1 MPAFTRQIALAQKI
15 FLRFSRC
22 YSTVGLVKQC
32 KPTKTWERTR
42 LQNLIRHKSG
52 RYYARAFA
60 GGKEVWKSLKTSHY
74 SVAQARLAE
83 FLKEHRERAS
93 NGNGGASGKMT
104 FGEAAAIHLRN
115 LDDNPRIKP
124 STRDYWRRRLLAL
137 AKSWRGLNETE
148 VRKITQIACKEW
160 ATTYVKKASPTNYNN
175 TIALLRHVLAIA
187 IEAGVIYSNPAAT
200 LKRTAIRGKEIALP
214 SIDKF
219 NALLA
224 EMRNGHSRYSPHC
237 ADFAAGLAFTGCRV
251 GEAREIAWRDV
262 DFEAGEIVVRGDA
275 ETGTKNWELR
285 RVPLIP
291 DARALLDRMRAER
304 PRKPLDAKVF
314 QVGECQKALDRAF
327 KKVGADRIT
336 HHDLRHLFATR
347 CIESGV
353 DIPTVS
359 RWLGHKDGGALA
371 MKTYG
376 HLRRE
381 HSIAQAQRVTFT
393 PAPRKQADVITFRV
407 AG

>member
-1 MPAFTRQIALAQKI
+1 
-15 FLRFSRC
+15 
-22 YSTVGLVKQC
+22 
-32 KPTKTWERTR
+32 
-42 LQNLIRHKSG
+42 
-52 RYYARAFA
+52 
-60 GGKEVWKSLKTSHY
+60 
-74 SVAQARLAE
+74 
-83 FLKEHRERAS
+83 
-93 NGNGGASGKMT
+93 
-104 FGEAAAIHLRN
+104 
-115 LDDNPRIKP
+115 
-124 STRDYWRRRLLAL
+124 LAL
-137 AKSWRGLNETE
+137 VKSWRGLNETE

-160 ATTYVKKASPTNYNN
+160 ASTYVKKVSPTNYNN

-200 LKRTAIRGKEIALP
+200 LKRIAIRGKEIALP

-251 GEAREIAWRDV
+251 GESREISWRDV
-262 DFEAGEIVVRGDA
+262 DFETGEIVVRGDA

-291 DARALLDRMRAER
+291 DARALFERMRSER
-304 PRKPLDAKVF
+304 PGEPLDAKVF
-314 QVGECQKALDRAF
+314 RVGECQKALDRAC
-327 KKVGADRIT
+327 KKVGVDRIT

-393 PAPRKQADVITFRV
+393 PVAAKQDDVIPFP
-407 AG
+407 ALA

>member
-1 MPAFTRQIALAQKI
+1 
-15 FLRFSRC
+15 
-22 YSTVGLVKQC
+22 VKQC

-42 LQNLIRHKSG
+42 LQNLVRHKSG

-60 GGKEVWKSLKTSHY
+60 GGKEVWKSLKTSHF
-74 SVAQARLAE
+74 SVAEARLAE
-83 FLKEHRERAS
+83 FLKEHRHRVS
-93 NGNGGASGKMT
+93 NGNGEVSAKMT
-104 FGEAAAIHLRN
+104 FDEAAAIHLRN
-115 LDDNPRIKP
+115 LDDNVRIKP
-124 STRDYWRRRLLAL
+124 RTRHYWLQRLAAL
-137 AKSWRGLNETE
+137 RKSWRGLNETE
-148 VRKITQIACKEW
+148 IRKITQADCKKW
-160 ATTYVKKASPTNYNN
+160 ASTYAKTASPTNYNN
-175 TIALLRHVLAIA
+175 TVALLRHVLNVA
-187 IEAGVIYSNPAAT
+187 IETGVIYASPAAT
-200 LKRTAIRGKEIALP
+200 LKRTAIRAKEIALP

-224 EMRNGHSRYSPHC
+224 EMHNGHSRYSPHC

-262 DFEAGEIVVRGDA
+262 DFQAGEIIIRGDP

-291 DARALLDRMRAER
+291 DARALFQRMRSER
-304 PRKPLDAKVF
+304 ADEPLDAKVF
-314 QVGECQKALDRAF
+314 AVRECQKALDRAC
-327 KKVGADRIT
+327 KKVGTDRIT

-353 DIPTVS
+353 DVPTTS
-359 RWLGHKDGGALA
+359 RWLGHRDGGSLL

-381 HSIAQAQRVTFT
+381 HSIAQAQRVTFA
-393 PAPRKQADVITFRV
+393 PAEATADVIPFAAR
-407 AG
+407 G